1 MKFYLKGSVSEL
13 HPKGPS
19 TAPEEDLMYKPC
31 KSGSPNELDVSPQG
45 DQSFFICM
53 RVCVC
58 DRGGG
63 NRGDIIEMIKTFLN
77 NFLSLFKMTMVH

>member
-45 DQSFFICM
+45 DQSFFLF
-53 RVCVC
+53 VCVYVC
-58 DRGGG
+58 VIGVGV
-63 NRGDIIEMIKTFLN
+63 IEVIL
-77 NFLSLFKMTMVH
+77 LI